1 MKRFLYLIIGLFAL
15 SLTVSGCDQSNA
27 SAPQQAQRRLTI
39 FAAASTTNVIEQ
51 LAMMYQQQTG
61 VKVMTSFASSSTL
74 ARQIE
79 QGAKA
84 DLYLSANTK
93 WMDYLQDRNL
103 IATQTR
109 LDLLA
114 NRIVLIAPTSAS
126 LQTWQNLEPL
136 NHLKDKLAMGD
147 PDHVPAGMYGKT
159 SLTNLGF
166 WDKIV
171 SQVVPAKDV
180 RGALLL
186 VETGQASLG
195 LVYATDAAASKKV
208 SVVYA
213 LPQSSHKPV
222 RYPLALTNATSNEAA
237 AFAVYLQSD
246 EARSVFEHAGFEV
259 IR

>member
-1 MKRFLYLIIGLFAL
+1 MKPFLFLLIALFAL
-15 SLTVSGCDQSNA
+15 SLTLTGCDQSNA
-27 SAPQQAQRRLTI
+27 SAPQQAQRQLTI

-51 LAMMYQQQTG
+51 LALMYQQQTG

-103 IATQTR
+103 IAPKTR
-109 LDLLA
+109 VDLLA
-114 NRIVLIAPTSAS
+114 NRIVLVAPTSAS
-126 LQTWQNLEPL
+126 LKSWQSLEPL
-136 NHLKDKLAMGD
+136 DNFTDKLAMGD
-147 PDHVPAGMYGKT
+147 PDYVPAGMYGKT

-166 WDKIV
+166 WDKIA

-195 LVYATDAAASKKV
+195 LVYATDAAASRKV

-213 LPQSSHKPV
+213 LPQSSHQPV
-222 RYPLALTNATSNEAA
+222 RYPLALRDGTSNEAA

-246 EARSVFEHAGFEV
+246 EARSVFERAGFEV

>member
-1 MKRFLYLIIGLFAL
+1 MTLP
-15 SLTVSGCDQSNA
+15 GCDQSSA
-27 SAPQQAQRRLTI
+27 SSSQQSPRRLTI

-51 LAMMYQQQTG
+51 LALIYEQQTG

-93 WMDYLQDRNL
+93 WMDYLQDRDL
-103 IATQTR
+103 IAPKMR
-109 LDLLA
+109 VDLLA
-114 NRIVLIAPTSAS
+114 NRIVLIAPTSS
-126 LQTWQNLEPL
+126 SPKTWQSLEPL
-136 NHLKDKLAMGD
+136 NDLTDKLAMGD

-208 SVVYA
+208 NVIYA
-213 LPQSSHKPV
+213 LPETSHQPV
-222 RYPLALTNATSNEAA
+222 RYPLALMKATSNEAA

-246 EARSVFEHAGFEV
+246 EARSVFERAGFEV
-259 IR
+259 IK